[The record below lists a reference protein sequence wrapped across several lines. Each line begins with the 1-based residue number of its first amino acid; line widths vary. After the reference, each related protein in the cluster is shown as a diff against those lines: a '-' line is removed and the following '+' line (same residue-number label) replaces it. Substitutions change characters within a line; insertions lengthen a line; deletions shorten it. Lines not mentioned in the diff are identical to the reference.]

1 MAVVSRVNANFPLPG
16 IDQSSKGFRDNF
28 SIIKQ
33 EIEALQAKT
42 IQLVGDVTS
51 APTLIDGGNTS
62 VVVVTTSTVMRQSF
76 VSSDLS
82 GGVLT
87 VNHNLGNRIVMVQ
100 VSNNLSQ
107 VIQPDVITLTSNDV
121 VTVDLSSFVPF
132 TGTWNVIVRG

>member
-42 IQLVGDVTS
+42 IQLVGDVS
-51 APTLIDGGNTS
+51 SEPTLIDGGAGS
-62 VVVVTTSTVMRQSF
+62 VLVVTQGRVMRQSF
-76 VSSDLS
+76 VSSDVS
-82 GGVLT
+82 GGILT

-100 VSNNLSQ
+100 ISNN
-107 VIQPDVITLTSNDV
+107 VGEITQPDVITLVNNNR